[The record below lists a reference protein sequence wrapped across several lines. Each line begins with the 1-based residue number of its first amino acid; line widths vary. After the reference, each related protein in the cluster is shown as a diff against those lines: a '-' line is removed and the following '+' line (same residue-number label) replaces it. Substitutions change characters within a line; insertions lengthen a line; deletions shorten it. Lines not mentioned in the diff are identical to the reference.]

1 MSEKIENGMKIA
13 LEAFNAGKVEE
24 CIELCNQVLLETPD
38 SADARAL
45 KGASYLLNFSLLED
59 AAHHASEAMDIW
71 DLIEDDAQLSD
82 ECKKAISL
90 TAFAFRNVWYKTAK
104 KSYKK
109 IDRNSQSSKEE
120 KSSAMKVFDLHKKAI
135 SAFMD
140 FLAHEPW
147 LQNYPTFIQCTI
159 NLANKQIASLK
170 NVKFARILVKAN
182 KGKDGEV
189 GTLTKKLRNVLIRI
203 MILCGV
209 KWAIILFAAY
219 LLIYSI
225 IDIL

>member
-1 MSEKIENGMKIA
+1 MSDKIENGMKIA
-13 LEAFNAGKVEE
+13 LEAFNAGKAKE
-24 CIELCNQVLLETPD
+24 CMEFCNQILLEDPD
-38 SADARAL
+38 YANARAL
-45 KGASYLLNFSLLED
+45 KGASMLLDFSLED

-71 DLIEDDAQLSD
+71 DLIEDDAQIAD
-82 ECKKAISL
+82 EYKNAVSL
-90 TAFAFRNVWYKTAK
+90 TAFAFRDVWYKTAK

-109 IDRNSQSSKEE
+109 IDKNSQSSKEE

-147 LQNYPTFIQCTI
+147 LWNSPTYLQCTI

-170 NVKFARILVKAN
+170 NIKFAKILVKEN
-182 KGKDGEV
+182 KGKDGEI
-189 GTLTKKLRNVLIRI
+189 GALTKRLRNILIRI
-203 MILCGV
+203 RVLCGV

>member
-13 LEAFNAGKVEE
+13 LEAFNAGKAKE
-24 CIELCNQVLLETPD
+24 CMEFCNQILLEDPD
-38 SADARAL
+38 YANARAL
-45 KGASYLLNFSLLED
+45 KGASMLLDFSLED
-59 AAHHASEAMDIW
+59 AAHHASEAMDIC

-90 TAFAFRNVWYKTAK
+90 TAFAFRDVWYKTAK

-140 FLAHEPW
+140 FWAHEPW
-147 LQNYPTFIQCTI
+147 LWNSPTYLQCTI

-170 NVKFARILVKAN
+170 NIKFAKILVKEN
-182 KGKDGEV
+182 KGKDGEI
-189 GTLTKKLRNVLIRI
+189 GALTKRLRNILIRI
-203 MILCGV
+203 RVLCGV

-225 IDIL
+225 IDLL